1 MKYHVANISKEMI
14 EEMSKELNNINNV
27 ILISIND
34 IGSST
39 KIENTNF
46 FKNIYTFYFEDIE
59 DEYVYSIYNKE
70 DTIPI
75 WAKGISDHQAK
86 KIAKIL
92 LLSKNKHNILV
103 HCHAG
108 VSRSGAITEIA
119 VDLGFKL
126 YNFSNL
132 RTINQTVY
140 KKIKNQLSLK
150 YKIFIYIKKI
160 IEFFL
165 KNNK

>member
-14 EEMSKELNNINNV
+14 EEMNKEITHINNV

-86 KIAKIL
+86 K
-92 LLSKNKHNILV
+92 
-103 HCHAG
+103 
-108 VSRSGAITEIA
+108 
-119 VDLGFKL
+119 
-126 YNFSNL
+126 
-132 RTINQTVY
+132 
-140 KKIKNQLSLK
+140 
-150 YKIFIYIKKI
+150 
-160 IEFFL
+160 
-165 KNNK
+165 